1 VIFKLWRTSTVATNS
16 EACSK
21 LCGRGDPEYSTRLG
35 LRLFRADRSIRI
47 GLAEPAEC
55 FLQTQ
60 QRAGIVALLA
70 AGIAGLLA
78 LGSLD
83 RLLRALSRFRVLARS
98 SNCRGKAV
106 VSS

>member
-1 VIFKLWRTSTVATNS
+1 MGAAI
-16 EACSK
+16 
-21 LCGRGDPEYSTRLG
+21 
-35 LRLFRADRSIRI
+35 RSILLDWACGYFVLI
-47 GLAEPAEC
+47 ALYALVLPSLLNV

-70 AGIAGLLA
+70 AGIADLLA

-83 RLLRALSRFRVLARS
+83 RLPRALLRFRVLARS